1 MRAFTKARNSTTA
14 DEIWLLE
21 HEPVYTMGRAAADD
35 HVLNAGLIPVVRCD
49 RGGQVTYHGPGQI
62 MAYCLVDL
70 RRHKLFVK
78 EYVNLLE
85 AVLIQQLQG
94 LGLQPERIKGAPGVY
109 VPIGSSIANEPAPL
123 AKIAALGIKVSN
135 GYAYHGLALNVNM
148 DLSPFNGINPCG
160 YSNMA
165 TTDLQSVGVSLTI
178 KQAGDMLAQ
187 NLAAGIIGYK
197 SS

>member
-35 HVLNAGLIPVVRCD
+35 HVLNTGLIPVVRCD